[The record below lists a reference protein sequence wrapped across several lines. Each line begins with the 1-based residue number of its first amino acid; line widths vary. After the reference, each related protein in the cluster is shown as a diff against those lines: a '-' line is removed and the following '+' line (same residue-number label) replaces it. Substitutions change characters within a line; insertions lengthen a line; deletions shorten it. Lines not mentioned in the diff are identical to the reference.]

1 MNRILMP
8 LTSVLILLATAELA
22 WVTTDV
28 AGKWSGSLKTA
39 DGHGVPWY
47 LDLKQDGDTLSG
59 TTGPEK
65 EEDRRPIQDGK
76 IEGSTIRFKV
86 PGGDGS
92 GTELVS
98 VELRLQ
104 DDELVGTM
112 QGNDRKGQIQTF
124 TLSLKRAKIE

>member
-1 MNRILMP
+1 MNGILP
-8 LTSVLILLATAELA
+8 AFASLLILLGTAGFTRATA
-22 WVTTDV
+22 DV

-39 DGHGVPWY
+39 DGQSVPWY
-47 LDLKQDGDTLSG
+47 LTLRQDDDKLSG
-59 TTGPEK
+59 TSGPEK
-65 EEDRRPIQDGK
+65 EADQRPIREGRID
-76 IEGSTIRFKV
+76 GSTIRFTV

-112 QGNDRKGQIQTF
+112 QGNDRKGQMQTF
-124 TLSLKRAKIE
+124 TLSLKRAKTE